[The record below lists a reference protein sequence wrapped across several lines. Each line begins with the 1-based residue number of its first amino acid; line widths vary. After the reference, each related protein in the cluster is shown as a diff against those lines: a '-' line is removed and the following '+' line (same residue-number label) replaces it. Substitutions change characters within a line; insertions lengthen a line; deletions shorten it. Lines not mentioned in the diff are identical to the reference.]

1 MKEQLYTIP
10 LVDVLKAG
18 DECPFCCVERKLEQE
33 ALDFVLGASY
43 MESDIREE
51 TDKAGFCR
59 RHYKMMFDYGNS
71 LGNAWILS
79 TRLKYMNSRM
89 KELMDGYGPE
99 KSSLFGRMKKGKG
112 EESRP
117 PLIKWLK
124 EEEGHCYF
132 CSRVNTTYERYLDT
146 FFYLFKKDREFV
158 SLVEKSKGFCFHH
171 FGELMEASQ
180 TRLNAGEQE
189 EFCSLVFGLM
199 KENMDRVQEDI
210 NWFIEKY
217 DYRNQDAD
225 WKNSKDAIQRTMQKM
240 AGGYPADP
248 VYKNK
253 K

>member
-10 LVDVLKAG
+10 LVDVLKAE

-59 RHYKMMFDYGNS
+59 RHYKVMFDYGNS

-89 KELMDGYGPE
+89 QELMDGYGPE
-99 KSSLFGRMKKGKG
+99 KASLFGRMKKGKG

-124 EEEGHCYF
+124 EEEEHCYF
-132 CSRVNTTYERYLDT
+132 CSRVKNTYERYLDT
-146 FFYLFKKDREFV
+146 FFYLFKKDSEFAA
-158 SLVEKSKGFCFHH
+158 LVETSKGFCLHH
-171 FGELMEASQ
+171 FGELMEASK
-180 TRLNAGEQE
+180 TRLNAKEQE

-199 KENMDRVQEDI
+199 KKNMDRVQEDI
-210 NWFIEKY
+210 DWFIEKY

-225 WKNSKDAIQRTMQKM
+225 WKNSKDAIQRTMQKI

-248 VYKNK
+248 AYKNK

>member
-79 TRLKYMNSRM
+79 TRFKYMSSRL
-89 KELMDGYGPE
+89 KEQMDGYGPE
-99 KSSLFGRMKKGKG
+99 KTSLFGRMKKGKG
-112 EESRP
+112 EENRP

-124 EEEGHCYF
+124 EEEEHCYF
-132 CSRVNTTYERYLDT
+132 CSRVETTYERYLDT
-146 FFYLFKKDREFV
+146 FFYLFKKDKEFV

-180 TRLNAGEQE
+180 TRLNAKEQE

-225 WKNSKDAIQRTMQKM
+225 WKDSKDAIQRTMQKM

-248 VYKNK
+248 AYKNK